1 MRRSRISHP
10 SHKDPHLIDKC
21 NLTREFFWSRTAG
34 PCLAFSWDTHH
45 HNLPAVCVAS
55 SKWIL
60 HRLSRGQVIFHHW
73 DQIGKNPHNQV
84 DTPKRHRQVGLDE
97 PHLLFLVPSIPVRW
111 VGLILP
117 SQVDLSYIELNLA
130 AGDKTE
136 KPNNLSLLLSHTS
149 CQKHTRVQFSRGILW
164 TMTKSPCNCFE
175 WAFQQYLNSALQ
187 AFLQNHSC
195 PRSAKPWDYYLYSAL
210 CFIMYDRCGEYK
222 SILLRSWM
230 KTGLLCATL

>member
-1 MRRSRISHP
+1 M
-10 SHKDPHLIDKC
+10 
-21 NLTREFFWSRTAG
+21 
-34 PCLAFSWDTHH
+34 
-45 HNLPAVCVAS
+45 CVAS

-175 WAFQQYLNSALQ
+175 WAFQHSNTWIQRCKLSCRIIHARASRSLEIIICTLHCASLCMIDVESIKVFFWGPEWKLAYCVPHCRDTMGYQPAYEKESWLNFGNACMTEL
-187 AFLQNHSC
+187 
-195 PRSAKPWDYYLYSAL
+195 PWS
-210 CFIMYDRCGEYK
+210 
-222 SILLRSWM
+222 SW
-230 KTGLLCATL
+230 